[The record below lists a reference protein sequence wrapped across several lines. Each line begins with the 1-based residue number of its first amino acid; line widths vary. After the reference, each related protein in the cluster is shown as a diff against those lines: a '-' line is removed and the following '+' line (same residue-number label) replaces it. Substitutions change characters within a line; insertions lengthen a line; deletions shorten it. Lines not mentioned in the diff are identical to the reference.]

1 MLDKYYKS
9 AKERA
14 DIGIPPLPLD
24 AEQTSQ
30 LVELIKN
37 VKARDEEL
45 LNLLTERVPAGVDDA
60 AYIKAAFLADVAK
73 RKIETKVLTP
83 KEATFYLGTMLGGY
97 NVEPLISLIDDKEC
111 AETAIEALSKTLLV
125 FDAFNDIAELSKT
138 SKNALK
144 ILTSWANAEWFTSKP
159 EVPKKN

>member
-1 MLDKYYKS
+1 MVEQIPTHGVLVLLDIDIVYNTFFLKKFMLDNYYKS

-73 RKIETKVLTP
+73 EK
-83 KEATFYLGTMLGGY
+83 
-97 NVEPLISLIDDKEC
+97 
-111 AETAIEALSKTLLV
+111 
-125 FDAFNDIAELSKT
+125 
-138 SKNALK
+138 
-144 ILTSWANAEWFTSKP
+144 
-159 EVPKKN
+159 

>member
-1 MLDKYYKS
+1 MVY
-9 AKERA
+9 
-14 DIGIPPLPLD
+14 PLPLD

-97 NVEPLISLIDDKEC
+97 NVEP
-111 AETAIEALSKTLLV
+111 
-125 FDAFNDIAELSKT
+125 FNFI
-138 SKNALK
+138 NR
-144 ILTSWANAEWFTSKP
+144 
-159 EVPKKN
+159 